1 MLWPPAVYIG
11 SKTGVRV
18 HLAPAHGGKEGLAA
32 RRPPWWA
39 SVMCLSSRCRV
50 SALSCGKGGRE

>member
-1 MLWPPAVYIG
+1 MLRPPAVYIG

-50 SALSCGKGGRE
+50 STLSCGKGGRE